1 MSAAAASPSTSS
13 EARPRGAEKG
23 ANALFF
29 LSRKSEMNLKQNHFE
44 LFDLPAR
51 FAVDAAAL
59 EARYHELQRE
69 VHPDRF
75 AAALDPERRASMQ
88 LATRVNEAYQ
98 TLKSPLRRAV
108 YILQLR
114 GVDPEFETNTA
125 MPPEFLLEQMS
136 WRERIEAGS
145 EDSGALLRLRASLRD
160 ESGKIYEKLQGRLDE
175 RRDDQAA
182 SQAARMLMFY
192 EKLAEEIED
201 KLAELET

>member
-1 MSAAAASPSTSS
+1 
-13 EARPRGAEKG
+13 
-23 ANALFF
+23 
-29 LSRKSEMNLKQNHFE
+29 MNLNQNHFE
-44 LFDLPAR
+44 LFGLPAL

-75 AAALDPERRASMQ
+75 AAAADAERRVSMQ

-114 GVDPEFETNTA
+114 GVDPGLETNTA
-125 MPPEFLLEQMS
+125 MPPDFLMEQMS

-145 EDSGALLRLRASLRD
+145 EEPEALVRLRAGLRD
-160 ESGKIYEKLQGRLDE
+160 ESRKVYEELHDQLDE
-175 RRDDQAA
+175 GRDDEAA
-182 SQAARMLMFY
+182 SQTVRALMFY
-192 EKLAEEIED
+192 AKLDEEIEA
-201 KLAELET
+201 KLAELEA

>member
-1 MSAAAASPSTSS
+1 
-13 EARPRGAEKG
+13 
-23 ANALFF
+23 
-29 LSRKSEMNLKQNHFE
+29 MNLNQNHFE
-44 LFDLPAR
+44 LFGLPAL

-75 AAALDPERRASMQ
+75 AAAADAERRVSMQ

-114 GVDPEFETNTA
+114 GVDPGLETNTA
-125 MPPEFLLEQMS
+125 MPPDFLMEQMS
-136 WRERIEAGS
+136 WRERIEASS
-145 EDSGALLRLRASLRD
+145 EEPDALLRLRAGLRD
-160 ESGKIYEKLQGRLDE
+160 ESRKVYEKLHDQLDE
-175 RRDDQAA
+175 DRDDEAA
-182 SQAARMLMFY
+182 SQTVRALMFY
-192 EKLAEEIED
+192 AKLDEEIED

>member
-1 MSAAAASPSTSS
+1 MPV
-13 EARPRGAEKG
+13 
-23 ANALFF
+23 N
-29 LSRKSEMNLKQNHFE
+29 LSQNHFE
-44 LFDLPAR
+44 LFGLPAR
-51 FAVDAAAL
+51 FAIDTATL

-75 AAALDPERRASMQ
+75 AAASDAERRVSMQ

-125 MPPEFLLEQMS
+125 MPSEFLMEQMG
-136 WRERIEAGS
+136 WRERIEAAS
-145 EDSGALLRLRASLRD
+145 EKPEALLRLQAGLRE
-160 ESGKIYEKLQGRLDE
+160 ESRKIYETLHDQLDE
-175 RRDDQAA
+175 GLNDEAA
-182 SQAARMLMFY
+182 SQTARMLMFY
-192 EKLAEEIED
+192 EKLADEIDD

>member
-1 MSAAAASPSTSS
+1 MPFD
-13 EARPRGAEKG
+13 
-23 ANALFF
+23 LH
-29 LSRKSEMNLKQNHFE
+29 QNHFE
-44 LFDLPAR
+44 LFGLPAR

-75 AAALDPERRASMQ
+75 AAASEAERRVSMQ

-114 GVDPEFETNTA
+114 GVDPKFETNTA
-125 MPPEFLLEQMS
+125 MPPEFLMEQIS

-145 EDSGALLRLRASLRD
+145 ENPEALLRLRAGLRD
-160 ESGKIYEKLQGRLDE
+160 ESGEIYEKLQGRLDE

-192 EKLAEEIED
+192 EKLAEEIE
-201 KLAELET
+201 

>member
-1 MSAAAASPSTSS
+1 
-13 EARPRGAEKG
+13 
-23 ANALFF
+23 
-29 LSRKSEMNLKQNHFE
+29 MNLNQDHFE
-44 LFDLPAR
+44 LFGLPAR

-59 EARYHELQRE
+59 EARYRELQRE

-75 AAALDPERRASMQ
+75 AAAPEIERRASMQ

-114 GVDPEFETNTA
+114 GVDPEFETRTS
-125 MPPEFLLEQMS
+125 MPPQFLIEQMG

-145 EDSGALLRLRASLRD
+145 ENPEALLRLRAGLRD
-160 ESGKIYEKLQGRLDE
+160 ESRKIYEKLQAQLDE
-175 RRDDQAA
+175 GRDDGAA
-182 SQAARMLMFY
+182 SETTRVLMFY
-192 EKLAEEIED
+192 EKLDDEIDD